1 MDNKEM
7 IMETVNTAATEVAK
21 KTDYKGI
28 IFVGLGF
35 IGGTAITVGAI
46 QGAKKLKK
54 VHAEKKSKK
63 ATPQVVVAAENV
75 K

>member
-1 MDNKEM
+1 MDNKDM

-21 KTDYKGI
+21 KTDHTGM

-35 IGGTAITVGAI
+35 LGGAALTVGAI
-46 QGAKKLKK
+46 RGGKKLKK
-54 VHAEKKSKK
+54 IHAEKKAKK
-63 ATPQVVVAAENV
+63 AAPQVVVATADV

>member
-1 MDNKEM
+1 MANNEVV
-7 IMETVNTAATEVAK
+7 METVNTTAEAAK
-21 KTDYKGI
+21 KVDHTGA

-35 IGGTAITVGAI
+35 LAGAALTVGTI

-54 VHAEKKSKK
+54 IRAEKKSKK
-63 ATPQVVVAAENV
+63 AAPVAVVSE

>member
-1 MDNKEM
+1 MANNEVV
-7 IMETVNTAATEVAK
+7 METVNTAAEAAK
-21 KTDYKGI
+21 KVDHTGA

-35 IGGTAITVGAI
+35 LAGVALTVGTI

-54 VHAEKKSKK
+54 IRAEKKAKK
-63 ATPQVVVAAENV
+63 AAPMAVISE

>member
-1 MDNKEM
+1 MANNEVV
-7 IMETVNTAATEVAK
+7 METVNTAAEAAK
-21 KTDYKGI
+21 KVDHTGA

-35 IGGTAITVGAI
+35 LAGAALTVGTI

-54 VHAEKKSKK
+54 IRAEKKSKK
-63 ATPQVVVAAENV
+63 AAPVAVVSE

>member
-1 MDNKEM
+1 MANNEVV
-7 IMETVNTAATEVAK
+7 MENVNTAVTEAAK
-21 KTDYKGI
+21 KVDHTGA

-35 IGGTAITVGAI
+35 LAGAALTVGTI

-54 VHAEKKSKK
+54 VRAEKKSKK
-63 ATPQVVVAAENV
+63 AAPIAVVSE

>member
-1 MDNKEM
+1 MANNEVV
-7 IMETVNTAATEVAK
+7 METVNTAAEAAK
-21 KTDYKGI
+21 KVDHTGA

-35 IGGTAITVGAI
+35 LAGAALTVGTI

-54 VHAEKKSKK
+54 VRAEKKSKK
-63 ATPQVVVAAENV
+63 AAPAVISE

>member
-1 MDNKEM
+1 MANNEVV
-7 IMETVNTAATEVAK
+7 METVNTAAEAAK
-21 KTDYKGI
+21 KVDHTGA

-35 IGGTAITVGAI
+35 LAGAALTVGTI

-54 VHAEKKSKK
+54 IRAEKKSKK
-63 ATPQVVVAAENV
+63 TAPVAVVSE